1 MAAGVNSASLSA
13 QNMMSGLTAMMT
25 EGGSADPE
33 SAGRKA
39 FSMMLR
45 REALVMAFGDVF
57 LFLTA
62 GCVAAAILGLL
73 ASPAGP
79 VQDAGPAPKP
89 DAAGGH

>member
-1 MAAGVNSASLSA
+1 
-13 QNMMSGLTAMMT
+13 
-25 EGGSADPE
+25 
-33 SAGRKA
+33 
-39 FSMMLR
+39 
-45 REALVMAFGDVF
+45 MAFGDVF